1 MSRAESGGT
10 VLHGGDAAIPVILA
24 ERQGLLFVAAPEG
37 PTPLAPPERYRAE
50 GTQVVPLFASPE
62 EAAAAEIQPA
72 AEPGGWR
79 RIAPRADLL
88 APALARLLA
97 GEHQEMTLHPGRDG
111 LKATLQSGR
120 GERRPYPIAAR
131 DALALLA
138 AVLQAAP
145 RGVVSVGG
153 GAMKSRLLLAVSP
166 GARPMDYRARLAGVT
181 AAAPPAG
188 LADAGMPPALLDAI
202 ADSEDRPGG
211 LWLLSGDSGSGRSTT
226 LDLLARGFVER
237 GLRGGRIAPQ
247 PGDAAASG
255 IAWLAPALRDWPFPA
270 ALREAAPDFVLV
282 DRFDVS
288 RDLGVAARLA
298 ALGTRVV
305 ATVGS
310 YGTAALVGR
319 IVDRLRALAAP
330 NVPVLVVA
338 QALVRTV
345 CPACLE
351 WHVLPEAAS
360 LRFGWHARDLAEFA
374 RQDGLTVPRGRGC
387 RACGGTGCAGLTGV
401 FAAAEADHARR
412 HATLRE
418 EGWRKVFD
426 AAAWYED
433 VAALPGPT
441 GTLAPLRE
449 IAALAG
455 AVSSSAARR
464 ESRIPAPE
472 MSAGAAVTGA
482 AGGAG
487 APPPGS
493 AEIDSQELTRLVRDA
508 ARGAAPPGERLA
520 ALATTLAGRAAHGR
534 LAGLLAKGD
543 ASSSPELHAV
553 NTALIAVRLVT
564 ALGQG
569 EDAPATALLA
579 LVHDAGLFGDAAAA
593 DAAALTRTLGIED
606 RETARRIGEVRLML
620 ASGPAPGADRTP
632 ADLRSQAVALAALI
646 HRAHREGQSKGLD
659 LHDITSHMMVEH
671 GRSFSPLLFR
681 ALLRAIPV
689 FPIGCLVELSSGDLA
704 RVVSQN
710 DENHF
715 RPRVEITAPRGGA
728 PVAGEARV
736 VDLARAPF
744 LHIRHRVASGGRGAE
759 GTRS

>member
-1 MSRAESGGT
+1 MSRTESGGT
-10 VLHGGDAAIPVILA
+10 ALHGGDAAIPVILA
-24 ERQGLLFVAAPEG
+24 ERQGLLFVAAP
-37 PTPLAPPERYRAE
+37 PVPAPLAPPERYRAE

-111 LKATLQSGR
+111 LKAMLQSGT

-138 AVLQAAP
+138 AVLQVAP
-145 RGVVSVGG
+145 RGVVSAGS
-153 GAMKSRLLLAVSP
+153 GAQRSRLLLAVSP

-181 AAAPPAG
+181 AAAPTG
-188 LADAGMPPALLDAI
+188 LAEAGMPPALLDAI
-202 ADSEDRPGG
+202 ADSGERPGG
-211 LWLLSGDSGSGRSTT
+211 LWLLSGDSGSGRTTT
-226 LDLLARGFVER
+226 LDLLARGFIER
-237 GLRGGRIAPQ
+237 GLRGGRIAHPS
-247 PGDAAASG
+247 GDAPVPG
-255 IAWLAPALRDWPFPA
+255 VAWLAPALREWPFPA
-270 ALREAAPDFVLV
+270 ALKEAAPDFVLV
-282 DRFDVS
+282 DRCDLS

-305 ATVGS
+305 ASVGA
-310 YGTAALVGR
+310 YDATALAGR
-319 IVDRLRALAAP
+319 IVEHLRALAAP
-330 NVPVLVVA
+330 DIPVLVVA

-351 WHVLPEAAS
+351 WHAVPETES
-360 LRFGWHARDLAEFA
+360 RRFRWHARDIAEFA
-374 RQDGLTVPRGRGC
+374 RQDGLAVPRGRGC
-387 RACGGTGCAGLTGV
+387 RACGGTGFAGLTGV
-401 FAAAEADHARR
+401 FAAAEADHGRR

-418 EGWRKVFD
+418 EGWRKVFE

-433 VAALPGPT
+433 VAVLPGPR

-455 AVSSSAARR
+455 AVSSPAARR
-464 ESRIPAPE
+464 ASRIPATE
-472 MSAGAAVTGA
+472 TRDGA
-482 AGGAG
+482 AGAVVPGGAA

-493 AEIDSQELTRLVRDA
+493 AEIDSQELARLVQNA
-508 ARGAAPPGERLA
+508 ARGSAPPGERLA

-534 LAGLLAKGD
+534 LAGLLATGD
-543 ASSSPELHAV
+543 ASSSPTLHAV

-579 LVHDAGLFGDAAAA
+579 LVHDAGLFGDAAVT
-593 DAAALTRTLGIED
+593 DAAALTRTLGIGD
-606 RETARRIGEVRLML
+606 RDTARRINEVRVML
-620 ASGPAPGADRTP
+620 APGPPPGADRTP

-646 HRAHREGQSKGLD
+646 HRAHQEGHAKGLD
-659 LHDITSHMMVEH
+659 LHDITSNMMVEH

-715 RPRVEITAPRGGA
+715 RPRVEITAPRGGPA
-728 PVAGEARV
+728 VGEARV

-744 LHIRHRVASGGRGAE
+744 LHIRHRVSSGGRGAE
-759 GTRS
+759 GART

>member
-10 VLHGGDAAIPVILA
+10 APHGGDPAIPVILA
-24 ERQGLLFVAAPEG
+24 ERQGLLFIAATEG
-37 PTPLAPPERYRAE
+37 ATPLAPPERHRAE

-111 LKATLQSGR
+111 LKATLQSGT

-145 RGVVSVGG
+145 RGVVSAGG
-153 GAMKSRLLLAVSP
+153 GAQRSRLLLAVSP
-166 GARPMDYRARLAGVT
+166 GARPMDYRARLAGM
-181 AAAPPAG
+181 AGAPPAG
-188 LADAGMPPALLDAI
+188 LAEAGMPPALLDAI
-202 ADSEDRPGG
+202 ADSGDRPGG
-211 LWLLSGDSGSGRSTT
+211 LRLLSGDSGSGRSTT
-226 LDLLARGFVER
+226 LDLLARGFIER
-237 GLRGGRIAPQ
+237 GLRGGRIGP
-247 PGDAAASG
+247 PSGDAAVPG
-255 IAWLAPALRDWPFPA
+255 VAWLAPALGDWPFPA

-282 DRFDVS
+282 DRFEPG
-288 RDLGVAARLA
+288 RDLRVAARLA

-310 YGTAALVGR
+310 YETAGLAGR
-319 IVDRLRALAAP
+319 VVERLRALAAP
-330 NVPVLVVA
+330 DVPVLVVA

-345 CPACLE
+345 CPSCLE
-351 WHVLPEAAS
+351 WQVLPEAAS

-374 RQDGLTVPRGRGC
+374 RQGGLAVPRGRGC
-387 RACGGTGCAGLTGV
+387 RACGGTGFAGLTGV
-401 FAAAEADHARR
+401 FAAAETDHARR

-433 VAALPGPT
+433 VAALPGPA

-455 AVSSSAARR
+455 AVPSPAARR
-464 ESRIPAPE
+464 ESRSPAPE
-472 MSAGAAVTGA
+472 MRDGTAGTGA
-482 AGGAG
+482 TGGAG
-487 APPPGS
+487 VPPPGS
-493 AEIDSQELTRLVRDA
+493 AEIDSQELMKLAQNA

-520 ALATTLAGRAAHGR
+520 ALASTLAGRAAHGR
-534 LAGLLAKGD
+534 LAGLLAAGD
-543 ASSSPELHAV
+543 ASSSPALHAV

-579 LVHDAGLFGDAAAA
+579 LVHDPGLFGGAGAAGTAS
-593 DAAALTRTLGIED
+593 LTRTLGIED
-606 RETARRIGEVRLML
+606 RETARRIGEVRVML
-620 ASGPAPGADRTP
+620 APGPAPAADRTP

-646 HRAHREGQSKGLD
+646 HRAYQEGQAKGLD

-715 RPRVEITAPRGGA
+715 RPRVEITAPRGGG
-728 PVAGEARV
+728 PVVGEARV

-744 LHIRHRVASGGRGAE
+744 LHIRHRVGSGGRGVE